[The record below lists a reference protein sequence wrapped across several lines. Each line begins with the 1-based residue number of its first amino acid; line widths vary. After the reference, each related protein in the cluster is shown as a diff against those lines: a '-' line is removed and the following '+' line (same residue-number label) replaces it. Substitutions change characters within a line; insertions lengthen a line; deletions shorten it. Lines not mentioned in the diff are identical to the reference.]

1 MTAIAAHQSRQTP
14 ARPASGQ
21 VLPGEF
27 ALQDGTPAM
36 IWPLLPTDAETLRDV
51 FRRLSPGSRYHRFLH
66 MLDQLDDRMIRLLVG
81 SVDGVHHIALLLTV
95 LPPAGQEELI
105 GVAHLVQYPDDPA
118 TADIAV
124 TVVDDWQGRGAG
136 TALGSALLA
145 RRPAAVTRLRTL
157 VAAGN
162 RASLTLLAGAGRVSS
177 GLPEQGVLDVTV
189 DLPAATRARSTAE
202 KVADLWAQGV
212 RKLIDQTYM
221 FPPLPQAA
229 LIPAVERYFEFVQ
242 RMAEMNRDLTVEW
255 VQAASALS
263 GVVCEQAPAE
273 PAGDV
278 VREQAATAGR
288 EEPGPTGPSSREE
301 AKSCS
306 SLPEPT
312 CENSTSND
320 GTPDPPRL
328 FVSDSGPHR
337 PPRDI
342 RSYPYFHLHRTGGRA
357 MTGPDRPG
365 WMIRHMPSRA
375 PSRQIS
381 PWWWLRRR

>member
-95 LPPAGQEELI
+95 LPPAGQEALI
-105 GVAHLVQYPDDPA
+105 GVAHLVQDPDDPA

-162 RASLTLLAGAGRVSS
+162 RASLALLAGAGRVSS

-221 FPPLPQAA
+221 FPPRPQAG

-255 VQAASALS
+255 VQAASTLS

-278 VREQAATAGR
+278 VREQATTAGR
-288 EEPGPTGPSSREE
+288 
-301 AKSCS
+301 
-306 SLPEPT
+306 
-312 CENSTSND
+312 
-320 GTPDPPRL
+320 
-328 FVSDSGPHR
+328 
-337 PPRDI
+337 
-342 RSYPYFHLHRTGGRA
+342 
-357 MTGPDRPG
+357 
-365 WMIRHMPSRA
+365 
-375 PSRQIS
+375 
-381 PWWWLRRR
+381 

>member
-1 MTAIAAHQSRQTP
+1 MTAIVAHQSRETL

-27 ALQDGTPAM
+27 VLRDGTPALL
-36 IWPLLPTDAETLRDV
+36 WPLLPTDAETLRDV

-66 MLDQLDDRMIRLLVG
+66 VLDQLDDPMIRLLVD
-81 SVDGVHHIALLLTV
+81 SVDGVHHIALLLIV
-95 LPPAGQEELI
+95 LPPRSQEELI

-136 TALGSALLA
+136 TALASALLA

-162 RASLTLLAGAGRVSS
+162 RAALALLAGAGHVSA

-189 DLPAATRARSTAE
+189 DLPAATRARSTVE
-202 KVADLWAQGV
+202 KVADLWTQGV

-221 FPPLPQAA
+221 VPLLPQAG

-263 GVVCEQAPAE
+263 GVAWEQAPAE
-273 PAGDV
+273 SAGDL

-288 EEPGPTGPSSREE
+288 
-301 AKSCS
+301 
-306 SLPEPT
+306 
-312 CENSTSND
+312 
-320 GTPDPPRL
+320 
-328 FVSDSGPHR
+328 
-337 PPRDI
+337 
-342 RSYPYFHLHRTGGRA
+342 
-357 MTGPDRPG
+357 
-365 WMIRHMPSRA
+365 
-375 PSRQIS
+375 
-381 PWWWLRRR
+381 